1 MIIESLKSLAV
12 PIDSLQGLPGN
23 PRRGDVDAVA
33 ASLSRF
39 GQRKPIVVRRDDG
52 TIIAGNHTWQAA
64 KKLGWSEIAV
74 AYVGDDDVTA
84 QAYAL
89 ADNRTAEL
97 GDYDDELLKALIDSV
112 GEVDPELLKD
122 TGWSDD
128 AVKEL
133 LEKIESENPKV
144 IDEDEVPELPVE
156 AKTKLGDLY
165 HLRRHRLLCG
175 DSTDEPTVARLM
187 DGEKADMVFTDP
199 PYGVS
204 YTGGLQFK
212 NGVVEKNNR
221 QMIKNDDVDIYED
234 VFKMLSKFSN
244 GPCYVWFAGTKA
256 SSLYVAAEEYGDI
269 HALIIWV
276 KNGGYGALNANYKQ
290 KHEPCIYWK
299 PKGKTL
305 NFIGS
310 TTETTIW
317 EINKDGRNDLH
328 PTQKPVALPSKAIQ
342 NHNGKTI
349 LDLFGGS
356 GSTLIAAEQ
365 IDRTCYMMELDPK
378 YCDVIIQ
385 RWETLTGEKA
395 VLISNAESA
404 QA

>member
-33 ASLSRF
+33 TSLSRF

-133 LEKIESENPKV
+133 LEKIELANPKV

-165 HLRRHRLLCG
+165 HLGRHRLLCG
-175 DSTDEPTVARLM
+175 DSTDEGTVARLM

-199 PYGVS
+199 PYGVN
-204 YTGGLQFK
+204 YDGGHATEKRREALQ
-212 NGVVEKNNR
+212 NDNTTN
-221 QMIKNDDVDIYED
+221 MYDLPIKNAFI
-234 VFKMLSKFSN
+234 FSQDEA
-244 GPCYVWFAGTKA
+244 PLYLWFADRFSQDVINGLTKA
-256 SSLYVAAEEYGDI
+256 GWIVRNW
-269 HALIIWV
+269 IIWN
-276 KNGGYGALNANYKQ
+276 KNLAQFGAIGAQYKS
-290 KHEPCIYWK
+290 KHEPCIYAFK
-299 PKGKTL
+299 KNKTV
-305 NFIGS
+305 NWDGPNN
-310 TTETTIW
+310 
-317 EINKDGRNDLH
+317 EITVWDISRDSKNEYH
-328 PTQKPVALPSKAIQ
+328 PTQKPVELSKRAMG
-342 NHNGKTI
+342 NHLVKKV

-365 IDRTCYMMELDPK
+365 TDRTCYMMELDPK

-395 VLISNAESA
+395 VLVSNAESTKA
-404 QA
+404 